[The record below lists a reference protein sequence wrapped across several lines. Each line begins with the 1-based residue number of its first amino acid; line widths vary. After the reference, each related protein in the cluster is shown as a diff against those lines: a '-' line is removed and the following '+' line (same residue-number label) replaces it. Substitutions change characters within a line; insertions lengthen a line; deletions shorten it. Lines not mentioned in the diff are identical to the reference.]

1 MGGFWEASYK
11 ELIQNLA
18 YFWPQDEKIEAL
30 SLATDLVERL
40 GCLSL
45 LDLKRFTTGT
55 LNQVHISYGCCF
67 KLRFDSSRG
76 TVALLVE
83 RPSKGPGS
91 VQLY

>member
-1 MGGFWEASYK
+1 MGGLRESTLK
-11 ELIQNLA
+11 GLKLSGA